1 MAIKNIDMVFVL
13 DVTGNMG
20 FFVDRFRRNLLP
32 MLRQRLSERAETAKI
47 RFRIITFRDYMSD
60 GEEAIYR
67 SRFYRMPEEEA
78 ELNRELQRV

>member
-13 DVTGNMG
+13 DVTGSMG

-47 RFRIITFRDYMSD
+47 KKLLAENAACAAKAGYLGRL
-60 GEEAIYR
+60 EAIA
-67 SRFYRMPEEEA
+67 EE
-78 ELNRELQRV
+78 LGL

>member
-32 MLRQRLSERAETAKI
+32 MLRQRLSDFFSTPVQMSLSANGKGKI
-47 RFRIITFRDYMSD
+47 SIPFANEKELEQIINMFDKLKD
-60 GEEAIYR
+60 
-67 SRFYRMPEEEA
+67 
-78 ELNRELQRV
+78 QQ